1 MKSYYTFLVLIYFFA
16 FDVSTVLCQ
25 PFPFVEVTATESLV
39 LLNPYKDSTAIYKIK
54 QGDLFTFIKKKN
66 DYINIYIEGSNKG
79 WVAASNVNIQE
90 FDTVTTPSVAEKL
103 AVTSAP
109 YYNFSG
115 QENYRFPN
123 RSSNQN
129 FDINSDGFVEI
140 KASGRSYSP
149 SDINSPLWQTIINDP
164 VYKKIPRDVLLG
176 PIDVDTRS
184 RISLEGKLSED
195 LFVYYDIEQEPE
207 MPGKYDVEIKY
218 KDHHLQFFHLNANY
232 KQGNYINLRKSL
244 RGAQYRFDDS
254 YNLFQLSMGKER
266 SESHKL
272 ENFGSGSKII
282 KLSHKYVFPG
292 SVSVYVNNTKKT
304 EGSAYEVDYYNGTVT
319 FSSPIQKTDYFKI
332 IYEVSNPIADY
343 LPVLARR
350 NFQAIQYSGSSRSLE
365 SFSLITLSN
374 TDTFVYNPESPPEIY
389 PTFNVFVELS
399 NTINITQNITTVVQT
414 LIDVNVLNSDYTLL
428 NYLTSSNV
436 KSIFNLTLPSADIL
450 LIIDELD
457 TLFANTALYQ
467 EELLSRFSDVQ
478 LFPDSFITIEGVTLK
493 DSIDI
498 FYALLAENILDSQGF
513 IISNILFRSS
523 LFADTSPFYY
533 YDDSI
538 LLWIKSFFLEKKQ
551 SVRPR
556 FLTSKNPISL
566 GSASVHLN
574 DITLVLNQDFAID
587 YSLGIIS
594 FLIPLNQNDVIEI
607 YYDYHIRQ
615 SFVDEFVGKDSTGPY
630 QLSHFPVLDG
640 TTKILLN
647 NNLLTELNDFIIDY
661 DNGEIFFNFDVAYPS
676 IFTVYYDYIQQ
687 QKVTKSSKER
697 PFDISATY
705 INEFV
710 PADDQ
715 VQVLEIVSENSDVSL
730 GIITL
735 LNNPLTNTDNI
746 RISIDGAILPTENYT
761 ISSNYRSQIQL
772 INSDSHPNIENA
784 VNAIVSY
791 DYLKSFRTKDSI
803 SPQSSS
809 GQTTPYNI
817 NGIDY
822 IIDYLP
828 VKYQGIHYITYQG
841 IKLQNESFD
850 VSYLDDGMSLL
861 LTFYT
866 SDTKPGS
873 KLDSYPSAPF
883 TINYDYVPQELDS
896 LDAIKHHMF
905 GTTIK
910 GNITDSFSVA
920 GEFVY
925 AENNFGGQVLD
936 GEMSDTQGAGADN
949 YFYNLRQKNIIE
961 NSEQIFV
968 NDHSQT
974 RDVDY
979 IIIYKTGLFR
989 FINKTPNSSDTIS
1002 ADFQYSASSG
1012 ILNTNSSQSGYATNL
1027 NVDYSIPS
1035 FNISS
1040 SYKYIDR
1047 DFIPIGTINETKGNT
1062 IVSSKMNWS
1071 ISPAVDFSTQ
1081 YSREKQY
1088 QTSTQENKD
1097 IYKHLDIFSANLSS
1111 LLFNTIDSSQSFDY
1125 RFSLQDKELSLSD
1138 NKYYHSVD
1146 DLTVSYQSTYSFG
1159 PSFLKSRVHH
1169 SRSRQ
1174 LSDYRDQKLP
1184 KTTNTKSS
1192 SFSSNLNL
1200 SDAFLLRVVSI
1211 KPSYYHSYSNT
1222 LLSVAPFSSF
1232 KNHHNFDLK
1241 SSFSPFKSWVF
1252 SPVYQHSNTKQ
1263 QTSSSSPIAENNAM
1277 SYGTTSKYEPFDW
1290 FSTYFSFHHKE
1301 DESILLNQKSNLS
1314 DTKQVSLKRFSPQ
1327 AALLALGVSPKNY
1340 FSFLL
1345 KNSNLSYTYSA
1356 SSHKKNDH
1364 RNLSSS
1370 SSNRANWNQ
1379 LTFLKSLRLH
1389 NLSYSQSNNA
1399 NDNYVESS
1407 TVSKNHSLSQTQNLG
1422 AQLSFKPT
1430 FFIFKFFNYSGSIK
1444 QSTMSSSATTI
1455 ARSVTGNQT
1464 EESSIEDSLSHT
1476 LSFSPPQLTIPNIF
1490 NLRKRFRLGKVS
1502 LSLNLKESTKNFQQF
1517 SYPYLFS
1524 EETFSRLSPLLDIID
1539 KSNLNS
1545 MLISSTA
1552 SPFNLININASL
1564 AINDNYY
1571 NRNKTSQSQSFYQ
1584 DIKNYTSSYSISPF
1598 SFLSFSI
1605 NANQSRSTQWLLP
1618 SSNIIQTELITTQNE
1633 SLSYTNKWSRLY
1645 SASSTLK
1652 PFRFFSLT
1660 GSSSYN
1666 ILKQRA
1672 GYLNQLSSSQFKT
1685 ETYTASLGLYPLK
1698 SLSISASYSL
1708 NKTNNQE
1715 GYSNSQT
1722 LSYTP
1727 VKTTYANV
1735 SISYTRNHYLGF
1747 GINQVSLNNQ
1757 EQGDNTIGET
1767 KTVKRNYVVQNGSL
1781 NISLSFPINN
1791 AYVQKFTLT
1800 GEGYLKD
1807 IKDHLE
1813 TDDTPL
1819 SYAISGLVLK
1829 GSLSL

>member
-1 MKSYYTFLVLIYFFA
+1 MKLFKTFLFLICFFV
-16 FDVSTVLCQ
+16 FDISTAISQ
-25 PFPFVEVTATESLV
+25 PFPFVEVIATESYV
-39 LLNPYKDSTAIYKIK
+39 LINPYKDSNAIYKIK
-54 QGDLFTFIKKKN
+54 QGNLFSFIKKKN

-79 WVAASNVNIQE
+79 WVNASHVNIQE
-90 FDTVTTPSVAEKL
+90 FDTAPTPSVAEKL
-103 AVTSAP
+103 AVTSTP

-149 SDINSPLWQTIINDP
+149 TDIDSPLWQTIVNDP

-232 KQGNYINLRKSL
+232 KQGNYINLQKSL

-292 SVSVYVNNTKKT
+292 SVSVYVNNSKKT

-319 FSSPIQKTDYFKI
+319 FSSPLQKTDYFKI

-365 SFSLITLSN
+365 SFSLIKLSN
-374 TDTFVYNPESPPEIY
+374 TDMFVYNPESPPEMY

-399 NTINITQNITTVVQT
+399 NTTNITQNITTVVQT
-414 LIDVNVLNSDYTLL
+414 LIDVNILNSDYTLL

-436 KSIFNLTLPSADIL
+436 YSIFDLTLPSADIL
-450 LIIDELD
+450 LIINELD
-457 TLFANTALYQ
+457 TLFANTALYK
-467 EELLSRFSDVQ
+467 EELLNRFSDIQ

-498 FYALLAENILDSQGF
+498 FYALLADNILNSQGF

-523 LFADTSPFYY
+523 IFADTSPFYY

-556 FLTSKNPISL
+556 FLTSKNPVSL
-566 GSASVHLN
+566 GSTSVYLN
-574 DITLVLNQDFAID
+574 DIELVINQDFTVD
-587 YSLGIIS
+587 YSLGIFS

-607 YYDYHIRQ
+607 HYDYHIRQ

-640 TTKILLN
+640 TAKILLDN
-647 NNLLTELNDFIIDY
+647 KLLTELNDFIIDY
-661 DNGEIFFNFDVAYPS
+661 DNGEIFFNFDVSYPS

-687 QKVTKSSKER
+687 KKVTTASKKR

-715 VQVLEIVSENSDVSL
+715 IQILEIVSENADVSS

-735 LNNPLTNTDNI
+735 LHNPLTNTDNI

-761 ISSNYRSQIQL
+761 ISSNYHSQIQL
-772 INSDSHPNIENA
+772 INSDSHPNIENTED
-784 VNAIVSY
+784 AIVSY

-803 SPQSSS
+803 TPQSSS
-809 GQTTPYNI
+809 GQTTPYII

-828 VKYQGIHYITYQG
+828 VKYQGVHYITYQG

-850 VSYLDDGMSLL
+850 VTYLEDGMSLL
-861 LTFYT
+861 ITFYT
-866 SDTKPGS
+866 PDTKPGS
-873 KLDSYPSAPF
+873 KLDSYPNSPF
-883 TINYDYVPQELDS
+883 TIHYDYVPQELDA

-910 GNITDSFSVA
+910 GNLNDAFSVS

-936 GEMSDTQGAGADN
+936 GVMTDTQGSGQDS
-949 YFYNLRQKNIIE
+949 YFYDLRQKNIVE

-989 FINKTPNSSDTIS
+989 FLNKTPNSSDTIS

-1012 ILNTNSSQSGYATNL
+1012 VLNTNNNQSGYATNL

-1047 DFIPIGTINETKGNT
+1047 DFIPIGSINETKGNT

-1071 ISPAVDFSTQ
+1071 ISPAVDFSSQ
-1081 YSREKQY
+1081 YSREKQF
-1088 QTSTQENKD
+1088 QNVNQKNKN
-1097 IYKHLDIFSANLSS
+1097 IYKHVDTFSASMSS
-1111 LLFNTIDSSQSFDY
+1111 LLFNHIDSSQTFDY

-1138 NKYYHSVD
+1138 NKYYHAVD
-1146 DLTVSYQSTYSFG
+1146 DLTVSYKSSYSFG
-1159 PSFLKSRVHH
+1159 PSFLKSSIHH

-1174 LSDYRDQKLP
+1174 LSDYRDKKLP

-1192 SFSSNLNL
+1192 SFSSNFNL

-1252 SPVYQHSNTKQ
+1252 SPTYTQSNTKQ
-1263 QTSSSSPIAENNAM
+1263 QTSSTSSIAENKAM
-1277 SYGTTSKYEPFDW
+1277 SYGTTSKYEPFNW

-1301 DESILLNQKSNLS
+1301 NESVLLNQKSNVS
-1314 DTKQVSLKRFSPQ
+1314 DTKQVSLKRFSPH
-1327 AALLALGVSPKNY
+1327 AGLLALGLSPKNY

-1345 KNSNLSYTYSA
+1345 NNSNLSYTYSE

-1364 RNLSSS
+1364 RNLSFYR
-1370 SSNRANWNQ
+1370 SNRANFNQ
-1379 LTFLKSLRLH
+1379 LTLLKSLRLH
-1389 NLSYSQSNNA
+1389 NLSYSQSNNT

-1407 TVSKNHSLSQTQNLG
+1407 TVSENYSLSQTQNLG

-1490 NLRKRFRLGKVS
+1490 NRRKRFRLGKAS
-1502 LSLNLKESTKNFQQF
+1502 LSLNLQESTKNFQQF

-1598 SFLSFSI
+1598 SFLSFSV
-1605 NANQSRSTQWLLP
+1605 NANQNRSTQWLFP
-1618 SSNIIQTELITTQNE
+1618 SANVTQSELIATQNE

-1666 ILKQRA
+1666 IIKQRS
-1672 GYLNQLSSSQFKT
+1672 GYLNQLSSSQFET
-1685 ETYTASLGLYPLK
+1685 ETYTASLGLHPLK

-1715 GYSNSQT
+1715 GSSNSQT

-1735 SISYTRNHYLGF
+1735 SISYTRDHSLGF
-1747 GINQVSLNNQ
+1747 GINQISLDNQ

-1767 KTVKRNYVVQNGSL
+1767 KTVNRNYIVQNGSL

-1791 AYVQKFTLT
+1791 AYVQKFSIE
-1800 GEGYLKD
+1800 GEGYLKS
-1807 IKDHLE
+1807 ITDHLE
-1813 TDDTPL
+1813 TDDNPL
-1819 SYAISGLVLK
+1819 SYSVSGLVLK
-1829 GSLSL
+1829 GTLSL

>member
-1 MKSYYTFLVLIYFFA
+1 MKSFKTFLFLICFFV
-16 FDVSTVLCQ
+16 FDISILLSQ
-25 PFPFVEVTATESLV
+25 PFPFVEVMATESYV
-39 LLNPYKDSTAIYKIK
+39 LINPYKDSNAIYKIK
-54 QGDLFTFIKKKN
+54 QGDLFAFIKKQN
-66 DYINIYIEGSNKG
+66 DYFNIYIDGSDKG
-79 WVAASNVNIQE
+79 WVDSSHVQLQE
-90 FDTVTTPSVAEKL
+90 YDVSPTPSVAEKL

-149 SDINSPLWQTIINDP
+149 ADMDSPLWQTIVNDP

-232 KQGNYINLRKSL
+232 KQGNYINLQKSL

-272 ENFGSGSKII
+272 ENFGTGSKII

-292 SVSVYVNNTKKT
+292 SVAVYINNKKKK
-304 EGSAYEVDYYNGTVT
+304 EGSDYEVDYYNGAVT
-319 FSSPIQKTDYFKI
+319 FSSPLQKTDYYKV

-350 NFQAIQYSGSSRSLE
+350 NFQALQYSGSSRSLE

-374 TDTFVYNPESPPEIY
+374 SDTFVYNPEKPLETY
-389 PTFNVFVELS
+389 PTFNVSIELS
-399 NTINITQNITTVVQT
+399 TTINVTQNITMLIQT
-414 LIDVNVLNSDYTLL
+414 LMDVNVLNSDYTLL
-428 NYLTSSNV
+428 NYLSSSNV
-436 KSIFNLTLPSADIL
+436 KSIFDLTLPSADIL

-457 TLFANTALYQ
+457 TLFANTALYK
-467 EELLSRFSDVQ
+467 EELLKRFSDVQ

-498 FYALLAENILDSQGF
+498 FYSLIADNILDSQGF
-513 IISNILFRSS
+513 IISNILFRTS
-523 LFADTSPFYY
+523 LFSDSSPFYY
-533 YDDSI
+533 YNDPV

-566 GSASVHLN
+566 GSTSVLLN
-574 DITLVLNQDFAID
+574 GIDLIINQDFTVD
-587 YSLGIIS
+587 YSLGIFS
-594 FLIPLNQNDVIEI
+594 FLLPLSQNDVIEI
-607 YYDYHIRQ
+607 HYDYHMRQ
-615 SFVDEFVGKDSTGPY
+615 SFVDEFIGKNSTGPY

-640 TTKILLN
+640 TSKILLDN
-647 NNLLTELNDFIIDY
+647 KLLTELNDFIIDY
-661 DNGEIFFNFDVAYPS
+661 DSGEIFFNFDVTYPS

-687 QKVTKSSKER
+687 KKISTSSKKR

-715 VQVLEIVSENSDVSL
+715 IQILEIVSENVEASL
-730 GIITL
+730 GLLTL

-746 RISIDGAILPTENYT
+746 RISIAGALLPTENYS

-772 INSDSHPNIENA
+772 INSASYPNIENA
-784 VNAIVSY
+784 DSAIVSY

-803 SPQSSS
+803 TPQSTSQS
-809 GQTTPYNI
+809 TPYNI
-817 NGIDY
+817 NGVDY

-850 VSYLDDGMSLL
+850 VSYIDDGMSLL

-873 KLDSYPSAPF
+873 KLDSYPNAPF
-883 TINYDYVPQELDS
+883 TLHYDYVPQELDA

-920 GEFVY
+920 GEFVF

-936 GEMSDTQGAGADN
+936 GEMSDTQGTGVDS
-949 YFYNLRQKNIIE
+949 YFYDLRQKNIIE

-968 NDHSQT
+968 NDYSQT

-989 FINKTPNSSDTIS
+989 FINKTPNSSDKIS

-1012 ILNTNSSQSGYATNL
+1012 VLNTNNSQSGYATNL
-1027 NVDYSIPS
+1027 NVAYSIPS

-1047 DFIPIGTINETKGNT
+1047 DFIPIGSINEAKGNT
-1062 IVSSKMNWS
+1062 ILSSKMKWS
-1071 ISPAVDFSTQ
+1071 ISPSVDFSTQ
-1081 YSREKQY
+1081 YSREKQF
-1088 QTSTQENKD
+1088 QNSSQENKD
-1097 IYKHLDIFSANLSS
+1097 IYKHIDIFSANMKS
-1111 LLFNTIDSSQSFDY
+1111 LLFKTIDSSQSFDY

-1138 NKYYHSVD
+1138 NKYYHAVD
-1146 DLTVSYQSTYSFG
+1146 DLTVSYKSAYSFG
-1159 PSFLKSRVHH
+1159 PSFLKSTLHH

-1174 LSDYRDQKLP
+1174 LSDYRDQTLP
-1184 KTTNTKSS
+1184 KTTDTKSS

-1252 SPVYQHSNTKQ
+1252 SPIYQQSNTKQ
-1263 QTSSSSPIAENNAM
+1263 QTSSSSPIAENKAI
-1277 SYGTTSKYEPFDW
+1277 SYGTTSKYEPVNW
-1290 FSTYFSFHHKE
+1290 VSTYFSYNHKE
-1301 DESILLNQKSNLS
+1301 DESVLLNQQSNIS
-1314 DTKQVSLKRFSPQ
+1314 DSKQVSLKRFSPHDG
-1327 AALLALGVSPKNY
+1327 LLALGLSPKNY
-1340 FSFLL
+1340 FSLLFL
-1345 KNSNLSYTYSA
+1345 NSNLSYTYSE
-1356 SSHKKNDH
+1356 SSHKKNDR

-1370 SSNRANWNQ
+1370 SSNRANLNQ
-1379 LTFLKSLRLH
+1379 LTLLKSLRLH
-1389 NLSYSQSNNA
+1389 NLSYSQTNNT

-1407 TVSKNHSLSQTQNLG
+1407 TVSENHSLSKSENIG
-1422 AQLSFKPT
+1422 AQLSFKPI
-1430 FFIFKFFNYSGSIK
+1430 FFLFKFFNYTGSIK
-1444 QSTMSSSATTI
+1444 QSTMSSSATTL
-1455 ARSVTGNQT
+1455 ARTVTGNQN
-1464 EESSIEDSLSHT
+1464 EQSSIEDSLSHT
-1476 LSFSPPQLTIPNIF
+1476 LSFSPPQITLPNIF
-1490 NLRKRFRLGKVS
+1490 NRRKRFRLGKAS

-1598 SFLSFSI
+1598 SFLSLSV
-1605 NANQSRSTQWLLP
+1605 NANQNRSTQWLFP
-1618 SSNIIQTELITTQNE
+1618 SANVTQSELIATQNE

-1645 SASSTLK
+1645 SASSTFK

-1666 ILKQRA
+1666 IIKQRA
-1672 GYLNQLSSSQFKT
+1672 GYLNQLSSSQFET

-1715 GYSNSQT
+1715 GSSNSQT

-1735 SISYTRNHYLGF
+1735 SISYTRDHSLGF
-1747 GINQVSLNNQ
+1747 GINQISLDNQ

-1767 KTVKRNYVVQNGSL
+1767 KTVNRNYIVQNGSL

-1791 AYVQKFTLT
+1791 AYVQKFSIE
-1800 GEGYLKD
+1800 GEGYLKSITD
-1807 IKDHLE
+1807 RLE
-1813 TDDTPL
+1813 TDDNPL
-1819 SYAISGLVLK
+1819 SYSVSGLILK
-1829 GSLSL
+1829 GTLSL